1 MPLPQLFSARQRLA
15 GLSLLGMLTYLWPLA
30 FAGCERAAA
39 TSSPPVPPKVTVGRP
54 ELRTI
59 VDEDEYGGW
68 LRAARTV
75 EVRSRVRGHIDKVH
89 FQDGD
94 FVERGQLLFE
104 LDPRPFQV
112 QIDEAVAAANALK
125 AQQNAAEKELARNR
139 ELARKGAVTQQELEK
154 SEADAL
160 AFAARYNAA
169 LQQAE
174 RFKLDLLYARIAAPI
189 AGRVGRAL
197 LTEGNLV
204 NAGGADPLLAT
215 IVSTDPIHVS
225 FTIDER
231 ALQRYQRL
239 RAEQSAREASD
250 AAGDAPGALQPVPAA
265 SEAAAAAGAA
275 PATAASPAEQ
285 PQPPQPVPPP
295 QPTPQPTRVA
305 RPSIRDRR
313 LAFRFALDS
322 DAGFP
327 HEGLIDFT
335 ENQVD
340 SMTGTIEVRGLA
352 DNLDG
357 TLVAGSRVRIRVAV
371 GDPYEALVVPDT
383 AILADQEKRY
393 LLLVGRDNIVAR
405 HDILPGRLLDDGFR
419 LVRSAP
425 GTPTPLGATDRLIT
439 LGLQRARV
447 NYPVEPVE
455 SSVVSNSAD
464 AANRTEAAS
473 KAGRSNT
480 TGMNSD
486 KANSNSVPAN
496 VP

>member
-1 MPLPQLFSARQRLA
+1 MPDHRTTPNHQQRL
-15 GLSLLGMLTYLWPLA
+15 GLLLALALAIFSPLA

-39 TSSPPVPPKVTVGRP
+39 TSGPPAAPKVTVGRP

-59 VDEDEYGGW
+59 VDEDEFGGW

-75 EVRSRVRGHIDKVH
+75 ELRSRVRGHIDKVH

-94 FVERGQLLFE
+94 FVDKGQLLFE

-112 QIDEAVAAANALK
+112 QIDESVAAANALK

-174 RFKLDLLYARIAAPI
+174 RFKLDLLYARITAPI
-189 AGRVGRAL
+189 SGRVGRAF

-215 IVSTDPIHVS
+215 IVSIDPIHVS

-231 ALQRYQRL
+231 ALQRYQRI
-239 RAEQSAREASD
+239 RAEEAARSVDD
-250 AAGDAPGALQPVPAA
+250 AASGPSTTPPPETPPSSSGTPNADVA
-265 SEAAAAAGAA
+265 ETGAA
-275 PATAASPAEQ
+275 PAATPSAASAADAPI
-285 PQPPQPVPPP
+285 
-295 QPTPQPTRVA
+295 A
-305 RPSIRDRR
+305 RPPVQSVRPTIRNRR
-313 LAFRFALDS
+313 LGFRFALDS
-322 DAGFP
+322 DEDFV

-340 SMTGTIEVRGLA
+340 STTGTIEVRGLV
-352 DNLDG
+352 DNPDG
-357 TLVAGSRVRIRVAV
+357 MLVAGSRVRVRVAV
-371 GDPYEALVVPDT
+371 SAPYSALVVPDT
-383 AILADQEKRY
+383 AILSDQERRY
-393 LLLVGRDNIVAR
+393 LLVVGPENVVLR
-405 HDILPGRLLDDGFR
+405 HDIVPGRLLDDGFR
-419 LVRSAP
+419 IVRSAP
-425 GTPTPLGATDRLIT
+425 GNSAPLAPADRIIT

-447 NYPVEPVE
+447 NYAVEPLE
-455 SSVVSNSAD
+455 SSA
-464 AANRTEAAS
+464 R
-473 KAGRSNT
+473 
-480 TGMNSD
+480 
-486 KANSNSVPAN
+486 
-496 VP
+496 

>member
-1 MPLPQLFSARQRLA
+1 M
-15 GLSLLGMLTYLWPLA
+15 

-39 TSSPPVPPKVTVGRP
+39 TSGPPAAPKVTVGHP

-94 FVERGQLLFE
+94 FVEKGQLLFE

-112 QIDEAVAAANALK
+112 QIDEAIAAANALK

-174 RFKLDLLYARIAAPI
+174 RFKLDLLYARIMAPI
-189 AGRVGRAL
+189 SGRVGRAL

-239 RAEQSAREASD
+239 RAEQAARSTNGPAAID
-250 AAGDAPGALQPVPAA
+250 PPPAAGPTASGPDVAGIESAGEANAATGATANGTAVD
-265 SEAAAAAGAA
+265 GV
-275 PATAASPAEQ
+275 PATADGAVA
-285 PQPPQPVPPP
+285 PQPIRPARPAR
-295 QPTPQPTRVA
+295 PT

-322 DAGFP
+322 DEDFP
-327 HEGLIDFT
+327 QEGLIDFT

-340 SMTGTIEVRGLA
+340 STTGTIEVRGLA
-352 DNLDG
+352 DNPQG
-357 TLVAGSRVRIRVAV
+357 TLVAGSRVRVRVAV
-371 GDPYEALVVPDT
+371 GEPYSALVVPDT
-383 AILADQEKRY
+383 AILADQERRY
-393 LLLVGRDNIVAR
+393 LLVVGPDNIVSR
-405 HDILPGRLLDDGFR
+405 HDIVPGRLLDDGYR
-419 LVRSAP
+419 IVRSAA
-425 GTPTPLGATDRLIT
+425 GNAAPLAAADRFIT

-447 NYPVEPVE
+447 NYAVEPIE
-455 SSVVSNSAD
+455 SPT
-464 AANRTEAAS
+464 R
-473 KAGRSNT
+473 
-480 TGMNSD
+480 
-486 KANSNSVPAN
+486 
-496 VP
+496 

>member
-1 MPLPQLFSARQRLA
+1 MPDHRTEPNYQQRL
-15 GLSLLGMLTYLWPLA
+15 GLLLALALAFFWPLA

-39 TSSPPVPPKVTVGRP
+39 TSGPPAAPKVTVGRP

-75 EVRSRVRGHIDKVH
+75 ELRSRVRGHIDKVH

-94 FVERGQLLFE
+94 FVDKGQLLFE

-112 QIDEAVAAANALK
+112 QIDESVAAANALK

-169 LQQAE
+169 LQQSE
-174 RFKLDLLYARIAAPI
+174 RFKLDLLYARITAPI
-189 AGRVGRAL
+189 SGRIGRAF

-215 IVSTDPIHVS
+215 IVSINPIHVS

-231 ALQRYQRL
+231 ALQRYQRI
-239 RAEQSAREASD
+239 RAEEAARSVDD
-250 AAGDAPGALQPVPAA
+250 AANGPTANPSLETPPSTPGTPSINVAEAGATPDATPSAASAADAPM
-265 SEAAAAAGAA
+265 
-275 PATAASPAEQ
+275 
-285 PQPPQPVPPP
+285 
-295 QPTPQPTRVA
+295 A
-305 RPSIRDRR
+305 RPPVQSVRPTIRDRR

-322 DAGFP
+322 DEDFV

-340 SMTGTIEVRGLA
+340 SSTGTIEVRGRV
-352 DNLDG
+352 DNPDG
-357 TLVAGSRVRIRVAV
+357 TLVAGSRVRVRVAV
-371 GDPYEALVVPDT
+371 GAPYSALVVPDT
-383 AILADQEKRY
+383 AILSDQERRY
-393 LLLVGRDNIVAR
+393 LLVVGPENVVLR
-405 HDILPGRLLDDGFR
+405 HDVMPGRLLDDGFR
-419 LVRSAP
+419 MVRSAS
-425 GTPTPLGATDRLIT
+425 GNSAPLAPADRIIT
-439 LGLQRARV
+439 LGQQRARV
-447 NYPVEPVE
+447 NYAVEPLE
-455 SSVVSNSAD
+455 SSA
-464 AANRTEAAS
+464 R
-473 KAGRSNT
+473 
-480 TGMNSD
+480 
-486 KANSNSVPAN
+486 
-496 VP
+496 